1 LAQYFLKTRLKSAS
15 LELLNDFLAYL

>member
-1 LAQYFLKTRLKSAS
+1 LKTRLKSAS